1 MLKSVLIQHKL
12 NKKLYSKMIKSIFL
26 SQILA
31 NELHELQTK
40 FVLPFA
46 LKNKVKNLKPDLIRF
61 SESHFDLAD
70 EKANSEM
77 MTIYN
82 TMDNFINE
90 ISKVEVQD
98 MPAIVYIYQA
108 YKKDPQSLNGIVNKI
123 LK

>member
-1 MLKSVLIQHKL
+1 
-12 NKKLYSKMIKSIFL
+12 
-26 SQILA
+26 
-31 NELHELQTK
+31 
-40 FVLPFA
+40 VLPFA

-82 TMDNFINE
+82 AMDNFINE
-90 ISKVEVQD
+90 MSKVEVQD
-98 MPAIVYIYQA
+98 MPAIVYIYKA

>member
-1 MLKSVLIQHKL
+1 
-12 NKKLYSKMIKSIFL
+12 MIKSIFL

-82 TMDNFINE
+82 AMDNFINE